1 MRNPI
6 NVPPRMDAAID
17 YDEAAGFLKNPPSL
31 EPRPKFT
38 NICALQKHIVQALAQ
53 LSCPQ
58 SAIHGWSGLA
68 MHPAS
73 TVTTVTQ
80 AAVLTTTAGDA
91 APSGITAIS
100 DEVAAAI
107 NQLAANQSAIM
118 SQMAATNAQMAAL
131 SVVPPQAQHTQAF
144 APREQF
150 HVPPI
155 QQVAVPMQQPFSAVG
170 AYPSGRGGQR
180 AVRGCGRGRRR
191 GGHSRTPFADAMRG
205 AGTAQPIAAMVPYGG
220 GITQPPTGVQQQQR
234 RNPDFSNIYKVHNN
248 WNVCFSCGF
257 DIEDG
262 HTSITCPF
270 KRWNHQDSF
279 TRKNAQQFIAAGYDP
294 CTKGMHKTV

>member
-1 MRNPI
+1 M
-6 NVPPRMDAAID
+6 
-17 YDEAAGFLKNPPSL
+17 EA
-31 EPRPKFT
+31 
-38 NICALQKHIVQALAQ
+38 
-53 LSCPQ
+53 
-58 SAIHGWSGLA
+58 GLDDDTEDN
-68 MHPAS
+68 

-80 AAVLTTTAGDA
+80 AAALTTTAGDA
-91 APSGITAIS
+91 TPLGITAIS

-131 SVVPPQAQHTQAF
+131 SVVPPQAQHMRAF
-144 APREQF
+144 ALREQF

-155 QQVAVPMQQPFSAVG
+155 QQVAVPMQQPFLAVG
-170 AYPSGRGGQR
+170 AYPSGGGGQR
-180 AVRGCGRGRRR
+180 TGHDRGCGRGGRR
-191 GGHSRTPFADAMRG
+191 GGCSHTPFADAMHG

-220 GITQPPTGVQQQQR
+220 GITQPHTGVQQQQC

-257 DIEDG
+257 DIENV
-262 HTSITCPF
+262 HMSITSPF

-279 TRKNAQQFIAAGYDP
+279 TCKNAQQFIAAGYDP
-294 CTKGMHKTV
+294 CTKGMHKTVLPSGRNT

>member
-1 MRNPI
+1 M
-6 NVPPRMDAAID
+6 
-17 YDEAAGFLKNPPSL
+17 EARL
-31 EPRPKFT
+31 EDNT
-38 NICALQKHIVQALAQ
+38 DNN
-53 LSCPQ
+53 
-58 SAIHGWSGLA
+58 
-68 MHPAS
+68 
-73 TVTTVTQ
+73 TVMTVTQ
-80 AAVLTTTAGDA
+80 TAALTATAGNA
-91 APSGITAIS
+91 PPSGITAIS
-100 DEVAAAI
+100 DKVAAAI

-144 APREQF
+144 APCKQF

-155 QQVAVPMQQPFSAVG
+155 QQVAVPMQQPFLAVG

-180 AVRGCGRGRRR
+180 AVRGRGRGGRR
-191 GGHSRTPFADAMRG
+191 GGRSRTPFADAMRG

-220 GITQPPTGVQQQQR
+220 GITQPPTGVQQQER

-248 WNVCFSCGF
+248 WNVCFICGF
-257 DIEDG
+257 DIENG

-279 TRKNAQQFIAAGYDP
+279 TRKNARQFIAAGYDP
-294 CTKGMHKTV
+294 CTKGMHKTVLPSGRNT